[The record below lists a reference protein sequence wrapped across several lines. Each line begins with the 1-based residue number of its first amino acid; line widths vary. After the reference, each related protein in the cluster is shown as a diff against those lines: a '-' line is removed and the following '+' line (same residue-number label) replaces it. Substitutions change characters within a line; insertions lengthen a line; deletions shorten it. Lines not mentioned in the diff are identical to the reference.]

1 MQLLVLVAEDD
12 SATRRGLID
21 VLSGEGFACLQAAD
35 GLKAWELFSQHR
47 PNFVCL
53 DVMMPQMNG
62 YEVCKQIRT
71 VDPHVP
77 IIFLTAKGEEIDKVV
92 GLEIGADDYIVKPFG
107 VKEVLARMR
116 AVARRCL
123 AMPGGPGAETSSA
136 PFTMNEVE
144 IHPRQLRARRGDE
157 WIDLSLREI
166 KILQLLHEQAGQVV
180 DRSQLMNHAWGHEYL
195 PTSRTLDQHVSQLRK
210 RIEADPKHPAII
222 QTVHGV
228 GYRWEPTQ
236 SGTSSS

>member
-12 SATRRGLID
+12 SATRRGLLD

-35 GLKAWELFSQHR
+35 GRQAWQLFMQHR

-53 DVMMPQMNG
+53 DVMMPEMNG
-62 YEVCKQIRT
+62 YEVCKQIRA
-71 VDPHVP
+71 VDSQVP
-77 IIFLTAKGEEIDKVV
+77 IIFLTAKGEEVDKVV

-107 VKEVLARMR
+107 VREVLARMR

-123 AMPGGPGAETSSA
+123 AMPGGGGADKNTE
-136 PFTMNEVE
+136 PFAMHDLEV
-144 IHPRQLRARRGDE
+144 HPRQLRAKRGSH

-166 KILQLLHEQAGQVV
+166 KILQLLFEHAGQVV
-180 DRSQLMNHAWGHEYL
+180 DRSQIMNHAWGHEYL
-195 PTSRTLDQHVSQLRK
+195 PNSRTLDQHVSQLRK
-210 RIEADPKHPAII
+210 RIETDAKNPTII

-228 GYRWEPTQ
+228 GYRWEP
-236 SGTSSS
+236 

>member
-12 SATRRGLID
+12 PMTRRGLVD

-35 GLKAWELFSQHR
+35 GKKALQLFAQHR

-53 DVMMPQMNG
+53 DVMMPAMNG
-62 YEVCKQIRT
+62 YEVCKQIREL
-71 VDPHVP
+71 DPHVP
-77 IIFLTAKGEEIDKVV
+77 IIFLTAKGEEVDKVV

-107 VKEVLARMR
+107 VNEVLARMR

-123 AMPGGPGAETSSA
+123 AMPALA
-136 PFTMNEVE
+136 AADNAQPFTMDDLEV
-144 IHPRQLRARRGDE
+144 HPRQLRARRAGE

-166 KILQLLHEQAGQVV
+166 KILRLLYENAGQVV
-180 DRSQLMNHAWGHEYL
+180 DRSHMMNHAWGQEYL

-210 RIEADPKHPAII
+210 RIEADAKNPKII

-228 GYRWEPTQ
+228 GYRWEPAT
-236 SGTSSS
+236 

>member
-12 SATRRGLID
+12 SVTRRGLID
-21 VLSGEGFACLQAAD
+21 VLSGEGFACLQAAN
-35 GLKAWELFSQHR
+35 GRQALQLFTQHR

-53 DVMMPQMNG
+53 DVMMPEING
-62 YEVCKQIRT
+62 YEVCKQIRAT
-71 VDPHVP
+71 DPHVP
-77 IIFLTAKGEEIDKVV
+77 IIFLTAKGEEVDKVV

-123 AMPGGPGAETSSA
+123 AMPSGPGADTGAA
-136 PFTMNEVE
+136 PFTMHDLEV
-144 IHPRQLRARRGDE
+144 HPRQLRAKRGHE

-166 KILQLLHEQAGQVV
+166 KILQLLHEHAGQVV
-180 DRSQLMNHAWGHEYL
+180 DRNALMNHAWGQEYL

-210 RIEADPKHPAII
+210 RIEADAKHPVII

-228 GYRWEPTQ
+228 GYRWDK
-236 SGTSSS
+236 

>member
-12 SATRRGLID
+12 PLTRRGLID

-35 GLKAWELFSQHR
+35 GRQAYQLFNQHH

-53 DVMMPQMNG
+53 DVMMPGLNG
-62 YEVCKQIRT
+62 YEVCKQIRAI
-71 VDPHVP
+71 DPHVP
-77 IIFLTAKGEEIDKVV
+77 IIFLTAKGEEVDKVV

-123 AMPGGPGAETSSA
+123 AMPGPSNDTSTA
-136 PFTMNEVE
+136 PFTMNDLEV
-144 IHPRQLRARRGDE
+144 HPRQLRAKRGDD

-166 KILQLLHEQAGQVV
+166 KILQLLFDKAGQVI
-180 DRSQLMNHAWGHEYL
+180 DRNQLMNHAWGQEYL

-210 RIEADPKHPAII
+210 RIEADAKHPAII

-228 GYRWEPTQ
+228 GYRWNP
-236 SGTSSS
+236 

>member
-12 SATRRGLID
+12 AMTRRGLID
-21 VLSGEGFACLQAAD
+21 VLSGEGFVCLPAAD
-35 GLKAWELFSQHR
+35 GRQAWQLFTQHR

-53 DVMMPQMNG
+53 DVMMPEMNG
-62 YEVCKQIRT
+62 YEVCKQIRA
-71 VDPHVP
+71 VDPQVP
-77 IIFLTAKGEEIDKVV
+77 IIFLTAKGEEVDKVV

-107 VKEVLARMR
+107 VREVLARMR

-123 AMPGGPGAETSSA
+123 AMPGAAGADSSTE
-136 PFTMNEVE
+136 PFTMDDLEV
-144 IHPRQLRARRGDE
+144 HPRQLRAKRGSE

-166 KILQLLHEQAGQVV
+166 KILQLLFEHAGQVV

-195 PTSRTLDQHVSQLRK
+195 PNSRTLDQHVSQLRK
-210 RIEADPKHPAII
+210 RIEADAKHPAII

-228 GYRWEPTQ
+228 GYRWEP
-236 SGTSSS
+236 SAG